1 MTESSTDTTINQAEM
16 SGDQSESPVQ
26 VPIWL
31 VLLLLS
37 PFITASLI
45 KPRFLDSDARPTELH
60 INVGS
65 AWSRVMGLIIVFV
78 TIITLIVL
86 PTRPDPID
94 GAKVFFILLSF
105 VFATVAWI
113 VVNNHSYLMFELERM
128 EVQASE
134 DRDRARSN
142 IRSANKLL
150 AEFNRKIGHTT
161 QEEVISASNVLK
173 SFGPLAMMFLKG
185 ERNIFKIGLAA
196 AGVANKAITLFK
208 TSQNK

>member
-1 MTESSTDTTINQAEM
+1 MTESATDTTINN
-16 SGDQSESPVQ
+16 GDQPESQVE

-31 VLLLLS
+31 VLLVLS

-45 KPRFLDSDARPTELH
+45 KPRFLDSEIRPTELH

-65 AWSRVMGLIIVFV
+65 IWSRVMGLIIVFV
-78 TIITLIVL
+78 TIITLIAL
-86 PTRPDPID
+86 PTRPNPID

-105 VFATVAWI
+105 AFATCAWI
-113 VVNNHSYLMFELERM
+113 VVNNRSYLQYELERM
-128 EVQASE
+128 EVNASE
-134 DRDRARSN
+134 SRDEARTN
-142 IRSANKLL
+142 IRTANKLL
-150 AEFNRKIGHTT
+150 ADFNRKIGHTT
-161 QEEVISASNVLK
+161 QEEVTSAGQVLK

-196 AGVANKAITLFK
+196 AGVAGKAVTFFK